1 MTLVAPTQASLQLPL
16 PFPAEVAANVLE
28 VEGELEARGAVF
40 TRVEV
45 VDFILDIAGYTV
57 DQPLYKKRVL
67 EPSFGG
73 GNFLLPIIFRLFA
86 AWRASAPT
94 GTAQADLAGA
104 IRAVELHG
112 ATFATTRAKVIELLM
127 EEGLSAQAS
136 IALADCWLVQGD
148 FLLEPLEPTFD
159 FVLGNPPYVRQELI
173 SSPLLAEYRRRYATL
188 YDRADL
194 YVPFIERSL
203 LLLSNGGCVGFIC
216 ADRWMKNR
224 YGGPLR
230 KLVAENFHLKM
241 VVDMTDTPAFDSDV
255 IAYPAITV
263 ISREKQAPTRIAF
276 RPKIERGALLA
287 LSNAMRVDRIPQ
299 DCSLVRQLDK
309 VTDKAQPWLLG
320 SSDQT
325 ALIRRLEE
333 NFPTLEEAAC
343 KVSIGVATGADRA
356 FIGDFDEMD
365 VEPDRKV
372 RLVTTN
378 DIMSGEVKWRG
389 QGVINPFAD
398 EGGLV
403 DLRHYPRLARYL
415 ELRRDVIAAR
425 HCAKKTPMNWYRT
438 IDRITPALAM
448 KPKLLIPDIKGEAHI
463 VFEDGKLYPHHN
475 LYYVTSD
482 VWELRALQAVL
493 LSSVTRLFV
502 STYSTKMRGGY
513 LRFQAQ
519 YLRRI
524 RIPYWQDVPELLR
537 HELSAAALSRDVQ
550 ACDSAVFQL
559 FSLSSDERSTIGGNG
574 E

>member
-173 SSPLLAEYRRRYATL
+173 PAPLLAEYRRRYATL

-194 YVPFIERSL
+194 YIPFIERSL
-203 LLLSNGGCVGFIC
+203 LLLSEGGCVGFIC

-263 ISREKQAPTRIAF
+263 ISREKQAATRIAF
-276 RPKIERGALLA
+276 RPKIEAGTLLA
-287 LSNAMRVDRIPQ
+287 LSAALRAGRILQ

-309 VTDKAQPWLLG
+309 VTDNAQPWLLG

-356 FIGDFDEMD
+356 FIGDFDAMD
-365 VEPDRKV
+365 VAPDRKV
-372 RLVTTN
+372 RLVTTD
-378 DIMSGEVKWRG
+378 DIMSGEVRWRG

-415 ELRRDVIAAR
+415 EVRRDVIAER
-425 HCAKKTPMNWYRT
+425 HCAKKTPMNW
-438 IDRITPALAM
+438 
-448 KPKLLIPDIKGEAHI
+448 
-463 VFEDGKLYPHHN
+463 
-475 LYYVTSD
+475 
-482 VWELRALQAVL
+482 
-493 LSSVTRLFV
+493 
-502 STYSTKMRGGY
+502 
-513 LRFQAQ
+513 
-519 YLRRI
+519 
-524 RIPYWQDVPELLR
+524 
-537 HELSAAALSRDVQ
+537 
-550 ACDSAVFQL
+550 
-559 FSLSSDERSTIGGNG
+559 
-574 E
+574 